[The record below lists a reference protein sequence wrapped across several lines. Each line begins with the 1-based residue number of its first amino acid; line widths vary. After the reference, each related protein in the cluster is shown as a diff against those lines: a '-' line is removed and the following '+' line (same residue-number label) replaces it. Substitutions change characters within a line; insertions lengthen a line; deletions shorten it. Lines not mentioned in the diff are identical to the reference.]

1 MLLDKFTKVISLLKD
16 ARSLCARLLLRKDPR
31 TTHQVILLQKL
42 LDRIQTS
49 IISIRADF
57 IEMVFPDK
65 PVHANDTGRTTVPAF
80 RSSSGAGRAGAP
92 PFDRRH
98 RSPDRRRLHT
108 YLADDRR
115 SGIADRRRKKPTR
128 NALR

>member
-65 PVHANDTGRTTVPAF
+65 PVHANDTGPTTVRAF

-92 PFDRRH
+92 PFDRRYQ
-98 RSPDRRRLHT
+98 SPDRRRLHT
-108 YLADDRR
+108 YLADDQR